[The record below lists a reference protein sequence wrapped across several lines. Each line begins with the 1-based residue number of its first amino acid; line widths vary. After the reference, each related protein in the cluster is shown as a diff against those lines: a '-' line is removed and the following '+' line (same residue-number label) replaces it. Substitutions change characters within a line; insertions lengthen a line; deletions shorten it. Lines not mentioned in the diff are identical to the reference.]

1 MDKQS
6 TPDFAAISSED
17 SCPCSQD
24 KPRLEESF
32 SSRKLFYL
40 ARVLAQSQ
48 GQRVSKPPAALAA
61 KALSFRGSGRDCSHT
76 EQPADGAE
84 TAGPMGAVRWAERW
98 PECRPALKVAEVSR
112 AADPP
117 SQAQHLQCS
126 APAYARPQRSGARL
140 QKRGILWLSSS
151 LAYLSVS
158 VSK

>member
-61 KALSFRGSGRDCSHT
+61 KALSFRDLAGEG
-76 EQPADGAE
+76 QAADE
-84 TAGPMGAVRWAERW
+84 TART
-98 PECRPALKVAEVSR
+98 
-112 AADPP
+112 
-117 SQAQHLQCS
+117 
-126 APAYARPQRSGARL
+126 
-140 QKRGILWLSSS
+140 LSSQQTVQKQQGLWELYAGQNAGQS
-151 LAYLSVS
+151 AGLP
-158 VSK
+158 